1 MEGEIAENR
10 IVVNVK
16 PQTQTDASNV
26 PYLLSFQS
34 ATEMSRIETSSGIYL
49 DRFPAKFG
57 QNSLFPFRQTPMA
70 GQSYSNIYYQ
80 ESINDCKTF
89 LTWLDWSTNIG
100 KMIRN
105 TFSTLSRCIL
115 LKVTGYGSFRPT

>member
-34 ATEMSRIETSSGIYL
+34 ATEMSRIETSSGIYVR
-49 DRFPAKFG
+49 DVRKKVEG
-57 QNSLFPFRQTPMA
+57 RV
-70 GQSYSNIYYQ
+70 
-80 ESINDCKTF
+80 
-89 LTWLDWSTNIG
+89 ST
-100 KMIRN
+100 
-105 TFSTLSRCIL
+105 
-115 LKVTGYGSFRPT
+115 